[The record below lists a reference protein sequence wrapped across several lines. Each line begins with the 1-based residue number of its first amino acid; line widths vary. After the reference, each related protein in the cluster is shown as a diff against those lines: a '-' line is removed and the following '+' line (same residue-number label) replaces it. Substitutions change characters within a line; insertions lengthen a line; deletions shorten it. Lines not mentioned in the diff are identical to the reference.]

1 MTLMRNDCSR
11 RTTDS
16 SCSKKRKWVSSFLCC
31 DEALLDKSDQDSLKL
46 INDWNA
52 RSLRLV
58 SSRLTL
64 SRHVYDSRN
73 TRICRSTL
81 TAIFQRDA
89 RRAIRAKRVI
99 ALSAKPPVSGAA
111 FTFSRALTDEEEAL
125 PCRCSAR
132 PSSTGLT
139 DGVACKF
146 FICLFVILIVKL
158 LNTRFHQL
166 SMGQMQSV
174 TFVTSLNCNL
184 FC

>member
-1 MTLMRNDCSR
+1 VHSR
-11 RTTDS
+11 QTNS
-16 SCSKKRKWVSSFLCC
+16 SCSKKRKLVNSFLYR
-31 DEALLDKSDQDSLKL
+31 DEVEALPDKSDQGSLKL
-46 INDWNA
+46 ISDWNARSLA

-58 SSRLTL
+58 SSHLTL

-81 TAIFQRDA
+81 TAIFRRDV

-146 FICLFVILIVKL
+146 FVRLFVML
-158 LNTRFHQL
+158 
-166 SMGQMQSV
+166 
-174 TFVTSLNCNL
+174 
-184 FC
+184 